1 MSDASA
7 ARIRDCL
14 ERMIEAAERAR
25 AYVEGLSK
33 ADFVAEK
40 RTQQAVI
47 LNLIDPAK
55 RSMNK
60 A

>member
-40 RTQQAVI
+40 RTQQA
-47 LNLIDPAK
+47 
-55 RSMNK
+55 SS
-60 A
+60 